1 MPEEITLHIPQPKQ
15 ADGPRRKVVLYN
27 PRAVFFTMP
36 LGPLAVA
43 SDLDPLRY
51 EVVLIDGRLEDD
63 PERAVLAQLD
73 GADLPG
79 RQRADRRPDP
89 RRCADLAR
97 GQGLPARSAGRLG
110 RLAPSLFGLEC
121 LEEPSVDV
129 TVQAQG
135 EETFR
140 EILERLER
148 GETMEGCL
156 GCAYRTPTG
165 EARLNGARPL
175 RNVNTFRTHDYTL
188 LPVERYYALKGKR
201 QLDYISS
208 QGCNFRCA
216 FCADP
221 FVYKRKWVGFEPE
234 RVGEEIE
241 TLWQRYR
248 FDDLSFQDETFFTR
262 AERVEAIAD
271 EFIRRKLPITWAATM
286 RADQGDR
293 LPDEVMAKCKQS
305 GLRRVIIGVES
316 GSQAMM
322 DWIKKDIKLEQVF
335 LSAEK
340 CRRHGVAV
348 IFPFIV
354 GFPNETDESVRAS
367 LDVAKRLRALSPA
380 FQTPIFYFKPYPG
393 SSITEEA
400 VRDGYQLPCNLDE
413 WANFDFIGS
422 AGPWVSTERHRADRA
437 LQVLPAG
444 RLGPA
449 QSLAEA
455 HPAAG
460 PLALRARFL
469 RPADREGR
477 EQLAEPAAAAVVAV
491 TR

>member
-1 MPEEITLHIPQPKQ
+1 MPEEITLHIPQLKQ

-73 GADLPG
+73 DAVCLGVSVLTGDPIRDAVRISRAAKAQRPDLPVIWG
-79 RQRADRRPDP
+79 
-89 RRCADLAR
+89 
-97 GQGLPARSAGRLG
+97 GWH
-110 RLAPSLFGLEC
+110 PSLFALEC

-148 GETMEGCL
+148 GESLEGCL

-175 RNVNTFRTHDYTL
+175 RNVNTFRTHNYEL

-221 FVYKRKWVGFEPE
+221 FVYKRRWVGFEPA
-234 RVGEEIE
+234 RVGEEVE

-400 VRDGYQLPCNLDE
+400 VRDGYQLPCNLEE
-413 WANFDFIGS
+413 WADFDFIGS
-422 AGPWVSTERHRADRA
+422 AGPWVSAERHQLIERFKFYQ
-437 LQVLPAG
+437 QVAWDQPKAWQK
-444 RLGPA
+444 PI
-449 QSLAEA
+449 Q
-455 HPAAG
+455 
-460 PLALRARFL
+460 
-469 RPADREGR
+469 
-477 EQLAEPAAAAVVAV
+477 QLARWRCERDFYALPIEKVVSNWLSPQQ
-491 TR
+491 RLS